1 MFSSLLKLIRRYK
14 NKRRLELINSLLFDM
29 KIYSKTKEKVESKF
43 TLRNCTFHFQCTK
56 TWESLEDINIPNT
69 KSCNVCNQWVRF
81 VDTDK
86 KLAQAIKNNHC
97 VAIKKPAHKSHLI
110 GMLAGAN
117 YDEPAFKRKNNG
129 KKKANN

>member
-1 MFSSLLKLIRRYK
+1 MLKLISRYK
-14 NKRRLELINSLLFDM
+14 NKRRLELINSLLLDM
-29 KIYSKTKEKVESKF
+29 QFNSLLSEKVPTNF

-69 KSCNVCNQWVRF
+69 KSCNVCNQWVHF

-97 VAIKKPAHKSHLI
+97 VAIKKAKKTNMLI
-110 GMLAGAN
+110 GMIESTN
-117 YDEPAFKRKNNG
+117 YDQPAYLRN
-129 KKKANN
+129 KK